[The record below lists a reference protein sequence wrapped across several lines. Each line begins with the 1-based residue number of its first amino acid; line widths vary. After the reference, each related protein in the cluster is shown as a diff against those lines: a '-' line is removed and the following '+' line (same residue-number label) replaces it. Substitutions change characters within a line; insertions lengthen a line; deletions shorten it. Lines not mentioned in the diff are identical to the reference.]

1 MTPRLLCLLALAA
14 SAAAQP
20 APPAAPP
27 ASAPPASAPPAGGA
41 SERGVEVRVTG
52 GLASLSLGDAAAFH
66 QSAVRAYV
74 DAGVPVP
81 TQRSFP
87 AGLSGGVDVL
97 WPRSAFGGGQSRF
110 GVGARFAGAEAQSLY
125 GDYAGTLDLVSTV
138 SALFVESVSVVELG
152 GGRVRPFLGSRGG
165 TVLASS
171 ATEESLDLG
180 ELGASR
186 SRVGGRGVGYS
197 LEGFGGL
204 AAGAGRVGVFVQG
217 GYRYARVPR
226 LDGEVRV
233 DGAAVGEG
241 RLPYGLGLSGWSG
254 AIGLTVRP

>member
-1 MTPRLLCLLALAA
+1 MTLRLLCVLALAA

-20 APPAAPP
+20 APA
-27 ASAPPASAPPAGGA
+27 AGGP
-41 SERGVEVRVTG
+41 SPRDVEVRLTG

-66 QSAVRAYV
+66 QSAARAYA

-97 WPRSAFGGGQSRF
+97 WSTSALPGGSEGASRF
-110 GVGARFAGAEAQSLY
+110 GVGARFAGSSASSLY

-138 SALFVESVSVVELG
+138 SALFVESVSVVEFG

-171 ATEESLDLG
+171 ETEEALDLG

-186 SRVGGRGVGYS
+186 SRVGGSGVGYS
-197 LEGFGGL
+197 VEGFGGL
-204 AAGAGRVGVFVQG
+204 AVGRGRVGVFVQG

-226 LDGEVRV
+226 LSGQIEV
-233 DGAAVGEG
+233 DGATVEEG